1 MQRFYKIGDNFSSMR
16 TDCSF
21 KQEKIFCQI
30 KTKIGDVLSC
40 LQINEKG
47 TVSDIDLNQSII
59 VGSFRN
65 TNH

>member
-1 MQRFYKIGDNFSSMR
+1 MQRFYKIGDNFSSMKI
-16 TDCSF
+16 DCSF
-21 KQEKIFCQI
+21 QQEKIFCQI
-30 KTKIGDVLSC
+30 QTKTGDVLLC